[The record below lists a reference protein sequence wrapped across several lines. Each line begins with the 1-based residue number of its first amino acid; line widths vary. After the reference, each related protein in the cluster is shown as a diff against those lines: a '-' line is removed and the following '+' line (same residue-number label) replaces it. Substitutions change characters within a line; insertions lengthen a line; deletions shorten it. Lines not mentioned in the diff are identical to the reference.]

1 MAIINRRHK
10 KNIGK
15 LSVIPLGG
23 VGEIG
28 KNMYVLNYNDE
39 DIIVIDA
46 GLMFPEEDML
56 GIDSVIP
63 DITYLEENKDKIRGI
78 ILTHGHEDHIGG
90 LPYVLRKIQAPIFAT
105 RLTLGL
111 VEVKLKEHHLL
122 RGIDLR
128 CIKAGDI
135 LELGAFSV
143 EVIRSS
149 HSITD
154 TVILAIDTPLG
165 TVVHTADFKIDQT
178 PIDGQVID
186 FYKLSEYGQN
196 GVLLLLS
203 DSTNAERP
211 GYTLSERE
219 VGKTFEDVF
228 AQVKGR
234 IIVATFA
241 SNIHRIQQVVDAS
254 YKNGR
259 KLAVTG
265 RSMVNVINIAKELGY
280 MHIPEG
286 MQIEIEEIDRYQGN
300 EVTIL
305 TTGSQGEPMSA
316 LTRMSKSD
324 HKRMSILPG
333 DTVIISAT
341 PIPGNEK
348 FVGRTI
354 DNLFKLGAD
363 VIYERF
369 SGIHVSGHASQ
380 EELKLMLNLVR
391 PKYFMPVHGEYRMLV
406 KHKKLAM
413 NTGVPEKNIFITEIG
428 DVLEF
433 TAKGARKAAKVPAG
447 QIFVDGLGVGDVG
460 NIVLRDRRQ
469 LSEDGILIV
478 VVTMNKTDRSIATG
492 PDIITRGFVYVRES
506 ENLIGE
512 AIEKVSETL
521 EFCRQENITDWG
533 AMKNNIRDVLYR
545 FLYEKTKRR
554 PMILPIIMEV

>member
-1 MAIINRRHK
+1 MVNINRRSK
-10 KNIGK
+10 KNPGK

-28 KNMYVLNYNDE
+28 KNMYVFNYNDE
-39 DIIVIDA
+39 DIIIVDA

-63 DITYLEENKDKIRGI
+63 DITYLEDNKEKIRGI

-90 LPYVLRKIQAPIFAT
+90 LPYILRKIQAPIYAT

-122 RGIDLR
+122 RGSDLR
-128 CIKAGDI
+128 CIKAGDR

-143 EVIRSS
+143 DIIRSS

-165 TVVHTADFKIDQT
+165 TVVHTSDFKIDQT

-186 FYKLSEYGQN
+186 FYKLSELGQK

-211 GYTLSERE
+211 GYTLSEKE
-219 VGKTFEDVF
+219 VGKTFDEVF
-228 AQVKGR
+228 SQVKGR

-241 SNIHRIQQVVDAS
+241 SNIHRIQQVIDAS
-254 YKNGR
+254 YKSGR
-259 KLAVTG
+259 KIAVTG

-280 MHIPEG
+280 MRIPDG
-286 MQIEIEEIDRYQGN
+286 MQIDIDELDRYQDSQ
-300 EVTIL
+300 VTIL

-324 HKRMSILPG
+324 HRKLSIQPG
-333 DTVIISAT
+333 DTVIISAS

-363 VIYERF
+363 VIYEKF

-406 KHKKLAM
+406 KHKQLAM
-413 NTGVPEKNIFITEIG
+413 SAGIPEKNIFITEIG

-433 TAKGARKAAKVPAG
+433 TSKGPRKGNRVPSG
-447 QIFVDGLGVGDVG
+447 IVFVDGLGVGDVG

-478 VVTMNKTDRSIATG
+478 VVTMNKADRSIAAG

-506 ENLIGE
+506 EDLIDE
-512 AIEKVSETL
+512 ATEKVRDTL
-521 EFCRQENITDWG
+521 EYCRTENITEWG
-533 AMKNNIRDVLYR
+533 ALKNNIRDVLYR